1 MDQVDFVFRRL
12 DPGLRL
18 LLEGM
23 DQISSPEGGGP
34 FGRQAVETGAPQ
46 TVRGVSDEEVPNS
59 VPGDSSADRHRLVRA
74 ERE

>member
-1 MDQVDFVFRRL
+1 MRS
-12 DPGLRL
+12 
-18 LLEGM
+18 
-23 DQISSPEGGGP
+23 ISSLEGGGP

-59 VPGDSSADRHRLVRA
+59 VPGDSSADRHRPVRA